1 MQGSETQITIY
12 NMSTINT
19 DLQTYTYQ
27 HTFELESGKHL
38 PKLEIGYHTFGKLN
52 RERNNVVWVCHALT
66 ANSDVL
72 DWWKGLFGDGC
83 YFNTDEYYIVCANIL
98 GSNYGTTNPLSI
110 NPATNQPYYLS
121 FPDYTIRDIVKAH
134 QILAEHLGIGQIEI
148 VIGGSLGGQQAL
160 EWSIMEPERIKNQI
174 LMATNARHS
183 PWGIA
188 FNESQRMALT
198 ADSTF
203 HSNTPDGGS
212 LGLKAARSIALLSY
226 RTYKTY
232 SVTQQEQTDEMN
244 NYRAASYQNYQGQKL
259 VNRFNAYSYWYL
271 TKVMDSHNVGRG
283 RHSVEKALSTV
294 KARTLVIGIKSDV
307 LFPIEE
313 QQYLFRQIPKAALAE
328 IDSFYGHDG
337 FLIDTE
343 VLTNVISSFFKTDVK
358 GKIID
363 LQQIA

>member
-1 MQGSETQITIY
+1 MNTQIFK
-12 NMSTINT
+12 
-19 DLQTYTYQ
+19 YQ
-27 HTFELESGKHL
+27 QPFELESGKQL
-38 PKLEIGYHTFGKLN
+38 LELEIGFHTYGTLN
-52 RERNNVVWVCHALT
+52 KQRNNVVWVCHALT

-72 DWWKGLFGDGC
+72 DWWKGLFGEND
-83 YFNTDEYYIVCANIL
+83 YFNPEEHYIVCANIL
-98 GSNYGTTNPLSI
+98 GSTYGTTSPLSV
-110 NPATNQPYYLS
+110 NPATGLPYYLT

-134 QILAEHLGIGQIEI
+134 QLLANHLGVDSIE
-148 VIGGSLGGQQAL
+148 VLLGGSLGGQQAL
-160 EWSIMEPERIKNQI
+160 EWSIMEPNRIKNLVLI
-174 LMATNARHS
+174 ATNARHS

-188 FNESQRMALT
+188 FNESQRLALS
-198 ADSTF
+198 ADTTF
-203 HSNTPDGGS
+203 YNNTPDGGS
-212 LGLKAARSIALLSY
+212 KGLKAARSIALISY

-232 SVTQQEQTDEMN
+232 GVTQQEQTDELH

-271 TKVMDSHNVGRG
+271 TKVMDSHNVGRNRQG
-283 RHSVEKALSTV
+283 VERALSTITA
-294 KARTLVIGIKSDV
+294 KTLVIGIKSDV

-343 VLTNVISSFFKTDVK
+343 NLTNIISSFLKTDVK

-363 LQQIA
+363 LQQTA